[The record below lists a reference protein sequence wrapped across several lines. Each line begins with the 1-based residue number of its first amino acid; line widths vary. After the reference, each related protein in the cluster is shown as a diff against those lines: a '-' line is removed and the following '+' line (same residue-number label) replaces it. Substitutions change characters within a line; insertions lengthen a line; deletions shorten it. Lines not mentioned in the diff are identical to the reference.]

1 MPGVRSAHND
11 NQENPMPHATINGQS
26 LYFEDTAGSGQPVIL
41 SHGFLMDQTMFA
53 AQVDVLAPHYRVISW
68 DQRGFGK
75 TVSDGQA
82 FSYWDSARDALALLD
97 HLHIERAIF
106 GGMSQGGYLSL
117 RAALAAP
124 QRVQA
129 LVLIDTQAGA
139 ETAEKRGAYRQLLE
153 GWAQHGLSDEVA
165 AIIAQIIID
174 SPEHNAAW
182 IAKWKAYPDVSRLIA
197 PSNCLL
203 DRDDIV
209 ARLPEI
215 TAPALVIHGTR
226 DNAIEM
232 ERAETLC
239 RALADC
245 RGLLRVEGAGH
256 AANLT
261 HAGQVNPPLLKFLG
275 SL

>member
-1 MPGVRSAHND
+1 MP
-11 NQENPMPHATINGQS
+11 QTTINHQS
-26 LYFEDTAGSGQPVIL
+26 LYFEDTGGSGQAIIL
-41 SHGFLMDQTMFA
+41 SHGFLMDHEMFA
-53 AQVDVLAPHYRVISW
+53 AQCAVLAPHYRVITW
-68 DQRGFGK
+68 DQRGFGS
-75 TVSDGQA
+75 TVADGKA

-97 HLHIERAIF
+97 HLHIDRAVF

-117 RAALAAP
+117 RAALLAP

-139 ETAEKRGAYRQLLE
+139 EAADKRGAYRQLLE
-153 GWAQHGLSDEVA
+153 GWARQGLSDEVA

-174 SPEHNAAW
+174 SPAHNAAW
-182 IAKWKAYPDVSRLIA
+182 IAKWKAYDATRLLA
-197 PSNCLL
+197 PTDCLI

-215 TAPALVIHGTR
+215 GAPALVIHGTR

-232 ERAETLC
+232 QRAEALC
-239 RALADC
+239 HGLRDC

-256 AANLT
+256 AANMT
-261 HAGQVNPPLLKFLG
+261 HAQLVNPPLLQFLQ